1 MVNLIDLI
9 DQPQGVHKIKTT
21 LFSISLPKLR
31 ELQSLALES
40 TNYDYE
46 SAEYRVTA
54 IILDTAH
61 YRLFRPVRS
70 DQSTDAKTHFI
81 KLDFI
86 NKGIDAV
93 NLPSI
98 LRSKSVTETVPTYF
112 KEKEPPII
120 SYTYTKTIASKI
132 FNFSSTLSDLDYHQ
146 FHNNPTQCECN
157 TSSHLYQP
165 YGHVITGDLS
175 IIPNSKLRDLIA
187 KGPKYREPCKVDWDK
202 NLSLLCEA
210 VDQYALQWTK
220 REMVEL
226 SVLSSWKEMVKGQIE
241 ERISKLKQN
250 FKQPTGKVLQN
261 ADVKACLSDLHN
273 KYVFVPADKAPNNII
288 IICKR
293 YYIETLIK
301 ELGLDNFSTTT
312 GNSTYTPCQMSSE
325 DIVNTHDTFMK
336 SFGIELSD
344 DDKRL
349 LECYMDWFPSLICK
363 NYIFK
368 HFVKTV
374 ESTSLKFCTIIE
386 LITLHLE
393 YTTAQVKY
401 ANFSYAHAQTFVLLN
416 GKMATVSTGFRKLK
430 FWLWLLWTVFYL
442 TQTGF

>member
-1 MVNLIDLI
+1 MPRHI
-9 DQPQGVHKIKTT
+9 
-21 LFSISLPKLR
+21 
-31 ELQSLALES
+31 
-40 TNYDYE
+40 
-46 SAEYRVTA
+46 
-54 IILDTAH
+54 
-61 YRLFRPVRS
+61 
-70 DQSTDAKTHFI
+70 FI

-112 KEKEPPII
+112 EEKEPPII

-210 VDQYALQWTK
+210 VGQYALQWTK

-226 SVLSSWKEMVKGQIE
+226 SVLSSWKEMVKGQVE
-241 ERISKLKQN
+241 ERISKLTQN

-273 KYVFVPADKAPNNII
+273 EYVFVPADKAPNNII

-301 ELGLDNFSTTT
+301 EL
-312 GNSTYTPCQMSSE
+312 
-325 DIVNTHDTFMK
+325 H
-336 SFGIELSD
+336 GI
-344 DDKRL
+344 
-349 LECYMDWFPSLICK
+349 
-363 NYIFK
+363 
-368 HFVKTV
+368 
-374 ESTSLKFCTIIE
+374 
-386 LITLHLE
+386 
-393 YTTAQVKY
+393 
-401 ANFSYAHAQTFVLLN
+401 
-416 GKMATVSTGFRKLK
+416 G
-430 FWLWLLWTVFYL
+430 
-442 TQTGF
+442 